1 MTITIDAR
9 AAAAAA
15 GTLGTLRGETRQQEF
30 ASTVHTSR
38 AQKDDKEF
46 LVLDG
51 YASTVEQGYTMYDF
65 FGPYTE
71 IIDRGA
77 FDTTLAQSPDVNF
90 LINHTGLSM
99 ARTTAGTL
107 ELSVDD
113 HGFRSIAY
121 LNPQRSD
128 VRDLE
133 LALRDGALDQ
143 MSFAFRI
150 TEGQWS
156 PDYSEYRITQ
166 IDMNRGDVSAV
177 NYGANPN
184 TSIAARSAARS
195 QIRQTID
202 GIEQLEGEP
211 LRIALERAQA
221 RAAALLPPVD
231 PPVFVDV
238 KRGPN
243 LRTLR
248 ARLDMGMA

>member
-1 MTITIDAR
+1 MSTIDSR
-9 AAAAAA
+9 AAAAASGSLA
-15 GTLGTLRGETRQQEF
+15 TFRGEERRQEF
-30 ASTVHTSR
+30 RSTVRTSR

-77 FDTTLAQSPDVNF
+77 FDATLKNDPDVNF

-107 ELSVDD
+107 ELAADD
-113 HGFRSIAY
+113 TGLRSIAY

-150 TEGQWS
+150 TDGQWS
-156 PDYSEYRITQ
+156 PDYTEYRITQ
-166 IDMNRGDVSAV
+166 VDLDRGDVSAV
-177 NYGANPN
+177 NYGANPF
-184 TSIAARSAARS
+184 TSISARAKQAFDA
-195 QIRQTID
+195 ID
-202 GIEQLEGEP
+202 HLEGEP
-211 LRIALERAQA
+211 LRIAAARAQA
-221 RAAALLPPVD
+221 RLAEVTPPIE
-231 PPVFVDV
+231 PPVFVEV
-238 KRGPN
+238 KRSTPN
-243 LRTLR
+243 IRTLR
-248 ARLDMGMA
+248 ARLELDA